1 MRWPLGAAACCVL
14 ALFLGCGAPPRL
26 VDDTAAKA
34 VATPARPTR
43 GTLRLRNES
52 DRRVCYV
59 YLRRHGDGSA
69 VPPARDR
76 DALGFEEIV
85 EPRSER
91 QFELARGEYAVRL
104 ADCDATP
111 VYEAEHVS
119 VGSGLSVLEF
129 R

>member
-1 MRWPLGAAACCVL
+1 M
-14 ALFLGCGAPPRL
+14 
-26 VDDTAAKA
+26 
-34 VATPARPTR
+34 
-43 GTLRLRNES
+43 
-52 DRRVCYV
+52 
-59 YLRRHGDGSA
+59 
-69 VPPARDR
+69 
-76 DALGFEEIV
+76 

-104 ADCDATP
+104 SSCDATP